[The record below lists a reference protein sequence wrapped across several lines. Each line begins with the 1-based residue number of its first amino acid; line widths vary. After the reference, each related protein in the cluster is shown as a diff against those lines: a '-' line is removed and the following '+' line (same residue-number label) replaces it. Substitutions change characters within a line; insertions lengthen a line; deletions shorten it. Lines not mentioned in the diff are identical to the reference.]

1 MFLKSIYSQKFA
13 TILLLLYIYM
23 NLFKIKNSEILR
35 YVNSSSNI
43 VERKQTLPILAN
55 LLFIIE
61 DNTLTI
67 KGFDQEIQ
75 IVCQLKIKS
84 DQQTRFTV
92 PARKLNDILRNLSE
106 NIDVSFSLID
116 GKVILKCSNSQFTLL
131 TIDANEFPQLL
142 DEENEDTHVIK
153 LEKLKIK
160 NILQHVIFS
169 MASQDIRF
177 YLNGLLLKVEQN
189 NIFFV
194 STDGHRL
201 SFYNVV
207 DNENKQT
214 FSVIIPRKAILEIYK
229 NLDISETK
237 FIEIKYSKKFISFI
251 NANIEIKSKIIEGN
265 FPDYTKVIP
274 QENPIKI
281 EIEREKLLKTL
292 QRVSVLSNDKIRGI
306 RLTFN
311 DNKLIVV
318 CSNQDRESAEE
329 TIDVNY
335 TFESL
340 EIGFNVNYLLDS
352 LSNINDEKIIISLR
366 DQNSSMLIEKKD
378 NQHFKYVVMPMRI

>member
-1 MFLKSIYSQKFA
+1 
-13 TILLLLYIYM
+13 M

-55 LLFIIE
+55 LLFTIE
-61 DNTLTI
+61 NGILTI

-75 IVCQLKIKS
+75 ILCQLKIKS
-84 DQQTRFTV
+84 EQEVKFTV
-92 PARKLNDILRNLSE
+92 PARKLNDILRNLPE
-106 NIDVSFSLID
+106 NGDVSFSLLD
-116 GKVILKCSNSQFTLL
+116 GKVILKCANSQFSLL

-142 DEENEDTHVIK
+142 ENENEEALRIK
-153 LEKLKIK
+153 LEKSNIK
-160 NILQHVIFS
+160 NILQHVMFS

-207 DNENKQT
+207 DNENNQT

-229 NLDISETK
+229 NLDLSETK
-237 FIEIKYSKKFISFI
+237 FIEISYSKKFVSFI
-251 NANIEIKSKIIEGN
+251 NSNIEIKSKIIEGN
-265 FPDYTKVIP
+265 FPDFTKVIP
-274 QENPIKI
+274 QDNPIKI

-292 QRVSVLSNDKIRGI
+292 QRVSVLSNEKIRGI
-306 RLTFN
+306 RLTFSN
-311 DNKLIVV
+311 NKLVVV
-318 CSNQDRESAEE
+318 CSNQERELAEE
-329 TIDVNY
+329 TIDINY
-335 TFESL
+335 AFDPL
-340 EIGFNVNYLLDS
+340 EIGFNVNYLLDA

-366 DQNSSMLIEKKD
+366 DQNSSMLIEKKE
-378 NQHFKYVVMPMRI
+378 NQQFKYVVMPMRI

>member
-1 MFLKSIYSQKFA
+1 
-13 TILLLLYIYM
+13 M
-23 NLFKIKNSEILR
+23 NLFKIKNSEIQK

-55 LLFIIE
+55 LLFSIE
-61 DNTLTI
+61 NNILSI

-75 IVCQLKIKS
+75 VLCQLKIKS
-84 DQQTRFTV
+84 EQQIRFTV
-92 PARKLNDILRNLSE
+92 PARKLNDILRNLPE
-106 NIDVSFSLID
+106 EKDVSFSLLD
-116 GKVILKCSNSQFTLL
+116 GKIILKCSTSQFSLL
-131 TIDANEFPQLL
+131 TIDADEFPQLL
-142 DEENEDTHVIK
+142 DHQSEEIQMIK

-177 YLNGLLLKVEQN
+177 YLNGLLIKVEQK

-201 SFYNVV
+201 SYYNVV
-207 DNENKQT
+207 VEENIQA

-237 FIEIKYSKKFISFI
+237 FIEIKNSKKFVSFT

-265 FPDYTKVIP
+265 FPDFTKVIP

-311 DNKLIVV
+311 DNKLMVL

-329 TIDVNY
+329 TIDINY
-335 TFESL
+335 VFDPL
-340 EIGFNVNYLLDS
+340 EIGFNVNYLLDA
-352 LSNINDEKIIISLR
+352 LSNINDDKITLGLR
-366 DQNSSMLIEKKD
+366 DQNSSMLIQKKG
-378 NQHFKYVVMPMRI
+378 NEHFKYVVMPMRI

>member
-1 MFLKSIYSQKFA
+1 
-13 TILLLLYIYM
+13 M
-23 NLFKIKNSEILR
+23 NLFKIKNTEILK

-43 VERKQTLPILAN
+43 VERKQTLPVLAN
-55 LLFIIE
+55 LLFTVE
-61 DNTLTI
+61 NNVLSI

-75 IVCQLKIKS
+75 IHCQLKIKS
-84 DQQTRFTV
+84 EQKVKFTV
-92 PARKLNDILRNLSE
+92 PAKKLNDILRNLPENSE
-106 NIDVSFSLID
+106 VSFTLLD
-116 GKVILKCSNSQFTLL
+116 GKVILKCESSQFSLL

-142 DEENEDTHVIK
+142 DEESENFLSIK
-153 LEKLKIK
+153 IAKSTVK

-201 SFYNVV
+201 SFYNILN
-207 DNENKQT
+207 NENNQT

-229 NLDISETK
+229 NLDLSENK
-237 FIEIKYSKKFISFI
+237 FIEITYSKKFISFI

-265 FPDYTKVIP
+265 FPDFTKVIP

-292 QRVSVLSNDKIRGI
+292 QRVSVLSNEKIRGI

-318 CSNQDRESAEE
+318 CSNQDRELAEE
-329 TIDVNY
+329 TIDIKY
-335 TFESL
+335 AFDPL
-340 EIGFNVNYLLDS
+340 EIGFNVNYLLDA
-352 LSNINDEKIIISLR
+352 LSNINEEKIIISLR
-366 DQNSSMLIEKKD
+366 DQNSSMLIEKKE
-378 NQHFKYVVMPMRI
+378 NQQFKYVVMPMRI

>member
-1 MFLKSIYSQKFA
+1 
-13 TILLLLYIYM
+13 M
-23 NLFKIKNSEILR
+23 NLFKIKTSEILT

-55 LLFIIE
+55 LLFAIK
-61 DNTLTI
+61 DNVLSI

-75 IVCQLKIKS
+75 ILCHLKIKAE
-84 DQQTRFTV
+84 QEVQFTV
-92 PARKLNDILRNLSE
+92 PARKLNDILRNLPEGS
-106 NIDVSFSLID
+106 DVNFSLID
-116 GKVILKCSNSQFTLL
+116 GKVILKCSSSQFSLL
-131 TIDANEFPQLL
+131 TIDADEFPQLL
-142 DEENEDTHVIK
+142 DEEREDAQTIK
-153 LEKLKIK
+153 IEKTKIK

-201 SFYNVV
+201 SYYNVI
-207 DNENKQT
+207 DNGNNQA

-229 NLDISETK
+229 NIDNSETK
-237 FIEIKYSKKFISFI
+237 FIEIKYLKKFVSFT

-265 FPDYTKVIP
+265 FPDFTKVIP

-329 TIDVNY
+329 TLDINY
-335 TFESL
+335 TFELL
-340 EIGFNVNYLLDS
+340 EIGFNVNYLLDA
-352 LSNINDEKIIISLR
+352 LSNINDERIIISLR

-378 NQHFKYVVMPMRI
+378 NQHFKYVVMPVRI

>member
-1 MFLKSIYSQKFA
+1 
-13 TILLLLYIYM
+13 M

-55 LLFIIE
+55 LLFTIE
-61 DNTLTI
+61 NNILSI

-75 IVCQLKIKS
+75 ILCQLKIKS
-84 DQQTRFTV
+84 EQEVKFTV
-92 PARKLNDILRNLSE
+92 PARKLNDILRNLPE
-106 NIDVSFSLID
+106 NSDVSFSLLD
-116 GKVILKCSNSQFTLL
+116 GKVILKCASSQFSLL

-142 DEENEDTHVIK
+142 KNENEEALRIK
-153 LEKLKIK
+153 LEKSKIK

-207 DNENKQT
+207 DNENNRT
-214 FSVIIPRKAILEIYK
+214 FSVIIPRKAILEVYK
-229 NLDISETK
+229 NIDLSETK
-237 FIEIKYSKKFISFI
+237 FIEISYSKKFVSFI
-251 NANIEIKSKIIEGN
+251 NSNIEIKSKIIEGN
-265 FPDYTKVIP
+265 FPDFTKVIP
-274 QENPIKI
+274 QDNPIKI

-292 QRVSVLSNDKIRGI
+292 QRVSVLSNEKIRGI
-306 RLTFN
+306 RLTFS

-318 CSNQDRESAEE
+318 CSNQDRELAEE
-329 TIDVNY
+329 TIDINY
-335 TFESL
+335 AFDSL
-340 EIGFNVNYLLDS
+340 EIGFNVNYLLDA

-366 DQNSSMLIEKKD
+366 DQNSSMLIEKKE
-378 NQHFKYVVMPMRI
+378 NQQFKYVVMPMRI

>member
-1 MFLKSIYSQKFA
+1 
-13 TILLLLYIYM
+13 M

-61 DNTLTI
+61 NNTLTI

-84 DQQTRFTV
+84 EQQTRFTV
-92 PARKLNDILRNLSE
+92 PARKLNDILRNLAE
-106 NIDVSFSLID
+106 NSDVSFSLID

-131 TIDANEFPQLL
+131 TIGANEFPQLL
-142 DEENEDTHVIK
+142 DEENQDTHTIK

-177 YLNGLLLKVEQN
+177 YLNGLLLKVEEN

-237 FIEIKYSKKFISFI
+237 FIEIKYSKKFISFT

-265 FPDYTKVIP
+265 FPDFTKVIP

-311 DNKLIVV
+311 DNKLIVL
-318 CSNQDRESAEE
+318 CSNQDRELAEE
-329 TIDVNY
+329 TIDIKY
-335 TFESL
+335 AFESL
-340 EIGFNVNYLLDS
+340 EIGFNVNYLIDA